1 MATVID
7 ALTVTLGLDAAG
19 FKKGQQETREALKAT
34 EGAATRTAKTMQA
47 EGGRAAEFFTAA
59 KVEALAF
66 LGVLTG
72 GAGLIAGFKDTAAG
86 LNAINRAALASGES
100 TQFIQAFSAAIG
112 RTGGNIETAKQQL
125 IQFAATVEQFKL
137 RGGNSPLAQYSQ
149 VLGIDPTN
157 AKPQEVIEG
166 IMRAIERN
174 PGPQGR
180 QYILNMGAQLGVPN
194 DLMLS
199 LLQIGTLSN
208 LQTAIQRSVE
218 LGAVQSEKQIDAA
231 IKFQGAV
238 VEFEQAITGLITSLI
253 PFEALGEAIHNFT
266 EYLIHPPTPPTPQ
279 EVQRTLT
286 SPEYFHDTSRGLN
299 LWQWLRRRWT
309 GEGEETPPAAPGG
322 AGAPAGRTPS
332 LDNATRARAAAVE
345 QGLIQRGMDPETAR
359 AFAANSVAESGA
371 DPASI
376 ERGGGPGRGLFQIT
390 SRNRKDDYQRL
401 YGHSPEQGSRD
412 EQLDFVMWELANTER
427 GAAFRIAGAHGAE
440 DRARAVSEFY
450 ERPADREGQ
459 RERRAEIARSLG
471 TPSLAGPRITPLVPA
486 IPYGV
491 TPPSAPVGNSSD
503 LTIHSMNISVPSG
516 DPKHIAATVAQ
527 HLAREITN
535 ATNTGMA

>member
-266 EYLIHPPTPPTPQ
+266 EYLIHPPRAATPDDVRRHLLETHPSEGMTTG
-279 EVQRTLT
+279 RT
-286 SPEYFHDTSRGLN
+286 
-299 LWQWLRRRWT
+299 LWQWFR
-309 GEGEETPPAAPGG
+309 GEQPTSAPTSTPPGG
-322 AGAPAGRTPS
+322 ALPGPRTNPGDPRGIRNNNPLNLEYLPNQGATGSDGRFGIFPTMEAGVEAASRQIKLYRDRHGLTTVAGIVGRWAPAGENDPRAYAASVARSMGVDPNAPLNLDDPS
-332 LDNATRARAAAVE
+332 VMAALIGGMARVENGRPIDPAAIRRGVGLPAAAPVAPAGS
-345 QGLIQRGMDPETAR
+345 QPAYGGAPTLI
-359 AFAANSVAESGA
+359 
-371 DPASI
+371 
-376 ERGGGPGRGLFQIT
+376 GP
-390 SRNRKDDYQRL
+390 
-401 YGHSPEQGSRD
+401 
-412 EQLDFVMWELANTER
+412 V
-427 GAAFRIAGAHGAE
+427 
-440 DRARAVSEFY
+440 
-450 ERPADREGQ
+450 
-459 RERRAEIARSLG
+459 
-471 TPSLAGPRITPLVPA
+471 
-486 IPYGV
+486 PYGV
-491 TPPSAPVGNSSD
+491 TPPSAPVSNSSD
-503 LTIHSMNISVPSG
+503 LTIHSMNINIPSG

-527 HLAREITN
+527 HLAREISN
-535 ATNTGMA
+535 AANTGMA